1 MDKLAMYSPLSA
13 WTRGDRKISPFV
25 SLTIGA
31 HSTTDD
37 GHMLLTPELMTESEI
52 DYEVNGLLAELEQF
66 RKAAK
71 AELSS
76 LRLKMLER

>member
-1 MDKLAMYSPLSA
+1 MRPSACQGWRGKPL
-13 WTRGDRKISPFV
+13 T
-25 SLTIGA
+25 
-31 HSTTDD
+31 
-37 GHMLLTPELMTESEI
+37 LLTPELMTESEI